1 MIGGAAL
8 ATSTDARALVPT
20 DPEALEGSAAEL
32 DGRRRAL
39 AGASADT
46 ARAACDRWHGAA
58 SEAWAAHRT
67 RLVEVLDTVA
77 GATDVAGGV
86 LRQHAAVVRWAHARA
101 EVAVALWAQG
111 EDLSAAWRR
120 RADVDPPVLGTP
132 SSPSSTPGATRWRPR
147 VADVDPGA
155 SHRALA
161 EQVLASARAEVVASE
176 AAAAGVLDGLSA
188 GVPDGGL
195 HPGDFLRG
203 VADWLTST
211 AGALWRYGSLR
222 AVVDGPGWASSW
234 AELGTST
241 VDLYHAAGEDPFG
254 TGRVLLDTDG
264 LADHPGRWWGGH
276 APDLATSLVTGGSA
290 AGVAGAAR
298 MARYLQD
305 IADGVDRVAAGERW
319 LDALR
324 AAPDVGP
331 ERARRTVVGSAP
343 WAEYQRTWAGPEE
356 FRLGAGGDTIWADGV
371 HLDADGVVAVE
382 VKHVDQ
388 PGGASMYEGS
398 RPEWLLRD
406 FDDEIRRYRAVIED
420 GGNPVDRLRLVVSTP
435 AAAEFLGDR
444 ARALLGP
451 DAGFSVVVRS

>member
-1 MIGGAAL
+1 MIGAATL
-8 ATSTDARALVPT
+8 ATSADPRALVPT
-20 DPEALEGSAAEL
+20 DPEALDGSAAEV
-32 DGRRRAL
+32 DGRRRVL

-46 ARAACDRWHGAA
+46 AGAACDRWHGAA
-58 SEAWAAHRT
+58 SEAWATHRT

-120 RADVDPPVLGTP
+120 RADVAAPVLGAP
-132 SSPSSTPGATRWRPR
+132 SSPWFATGASRWRPR
-147 VADVDPGA
+147 VADVDPGT

-241 VDLYHAAGEDPFG
+241 IDLYHAAGQDPVG
-254 TGRVLLDTDG
+254 TGQALLDTDG
-264 LADHPGRWWGGH
+264 LAHHPGRWWGGH

-324 AAPDVGP
+324 AAGDV
-331 ERARRTVVGSAP
+331 RAVTRVEG
-343 WAEYQRTWAGPEE
+343 WADYQRTWAGPEE
-356 FRLGAGGDTIWADGV
+356 FRLRSGDTRIWADGV
-371 HLDADGVVAVE
+371 HIDPDAVVAVE
-382 VKHVDQ
+382 AKLVER
-388 PGGASMYEGS
+388 PGASMWEGS
-398 RPEWLLRD
+398 VPDFLRD
-406 FDDEIRRYRAVIED
+406 DLLAGFDDEVERYAAVIR
-420 GGNPVDRLRLVVSTP
+420 GGDNPVERLRIVTSTP
-435 AAAEFLGDR
+435 EAAEHLLAR
-444 ARALLGP
+444 ARSLVGEGL
-451 DAGFSVVVRS
+451 DVEVVVRP